1 MNWVNL
7 DNLKKFYTKLKE
19 KIYLKTEVDT
29 KVDTKANKSDVLT
42 LEEIQASPDLTGK
55 IASAS
60 ALSKTLPISGFHHD
74 GVSLQVSIIKPCVII
89 LKGNGDSTHI
99 IGFIPQL
106 SESSIS
112 VVISN
117 GTYDTSISYNSST
130 NMLTLPTSG
139 EYTYIIL

>member
-19 KIYLKTEVDT
+19 KMYLKTEVDAKIDI
-29 KVDTKANKSDVLT
+29 KVNKSDVLT

-60 ALSKTLPISGFHHD
+60 ALSKTLPTSGCHHD
-74 GVSLQVSIIKPCVII
+74 GVPLQVLIIKPCVII
-89 LKGNGDSTHI
+89 LKGNEDSTHI
-99 IGFIPQL
+99 VGFIPQL
-106 SESSIS
+106 SENSIS
-112 VVISN
+112 VVISS

-139 EYTYIIL
+139 EYAYIIL